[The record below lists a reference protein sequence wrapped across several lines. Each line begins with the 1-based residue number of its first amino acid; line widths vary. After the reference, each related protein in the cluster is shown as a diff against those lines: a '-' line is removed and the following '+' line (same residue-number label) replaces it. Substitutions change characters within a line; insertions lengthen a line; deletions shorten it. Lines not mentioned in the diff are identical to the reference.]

1 MKNTKKIII
10 GKKIKLLDDSDS
22 FWEITLCWIR
32 FAIKNVLERLKAKKE
47 RRENFKKEIKNRF

>member
-1 MKNTKKIII
+1 MKNTKNIII

-22 FWEITLCWIR
+22 FWEITHCWIQ
-32 FAIKNVLERLKAKKE
+32 FAIKNVLERLKVEKE

>member
-1 MKNTKKIII
+1 MQKKIII
-10 GKKIKLLDDSDS
+10 GKKIKLSDDSDS
-22 FWEITLCWIR
+22 VWEITLCWIR